1 MYGDRGQASGN
12 GLAPLRR
19 NIPIVGLMGQSGS
32 GKSTI
37 ASALCAA
44 LCADARWPGS
54 AVMLSTD
61 WYYHDLSH
69 LTPEARSRADFDR
82 VEAIDW
88 TILSENLDALKRGRP
103 CMSPRYDFATSSRC
117 DPFVSTP
124 PGQLIIVE
132 GIFLL
137 AADVL
142 RQQLDYTVLVSTCTR
157 IRRHRRVERDI
168 RQRGFT
174 EAGAIR
180 QEQQAAAAFDRL
192 NPNPDQLADLV
203 VDGSA
208 PLESIV
214 DNLLT
219 VIVSK
224 FSPSLS

>member
-1 MYGDRGQASGN
+1 
-12 GLAPLRR
+12 
-19 NIPIVGLMGQSGS
+19 
-32 GKSTI
+32 
-37 ASALCAA
+37 
-44 LCADARWPGS
+44 
-54 AVMLSTD
+54 
-61 WYYHDLSH
+61 
-69 LTPEARSRADFDR
+69 
-82 VEAIDW
+82 
-88 TILSENLDALKRGRP
+88 
-103 CMSPRYDFATSSRC
+103 MSPRYDFTTSSRC

-142 RQQLDYTVLVSTCTR
+142 RQQLDYTVLVSTCTP

-180 QEQQAAAAFDRL
+180 LEQQATAAFDRL